1 MLIKFELTTVHL
13 QDVCHLPT
21 NVDTVA
27 HFRLTSSPLQALTSK
42 VVSVNGLSPV
52 SLVMTV
58 VVVDPSTILSMWQQ
72 FSLPRKRT

>member
-27 HFRLTSSPLQALTSK
+27 HLRLTSSPLQALTSK